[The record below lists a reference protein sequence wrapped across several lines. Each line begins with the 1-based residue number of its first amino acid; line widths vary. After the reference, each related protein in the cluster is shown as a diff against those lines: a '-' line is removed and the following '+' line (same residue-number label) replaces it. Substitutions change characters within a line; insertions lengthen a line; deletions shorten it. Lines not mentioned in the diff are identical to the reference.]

1 MCVCFRVEKVLEVV
15 KPLNDEDVMDH
26 SIMFTK
32 VCIVGKNWRLLAAC
46 LAFHALLAKAL
57 ESPKEVMAS

>member
-15 KPLNDEDVMDH
+15 RPLNDEDVMDH

-32 VCIVGKNWRLLAAC
+32 VCTVGKTLAPF
-46 LAFHALLAKAL
+46 LAVAILRPAAWPFMP
-57 ESPKEVMAS
+57 S